1 MNKDAPVAESRPDE
15 NEPESRWKALGDL
28 ATPLYG
34 MFGLG
39 VLYTLYVAHEIVLPI
54 ILAILA
60 SLLLAP
66 LVNRASRIGVPRFI
80 SALVLVMALLT
91 GILGLGW
98 AVFTPALDW
107 ARSEE
112 RRVGKGCRAG

>member
-15 NEPESRWKALGDL
+15 NQPEFRWKTLRDL

-39 VLYTLYVAHEIVLPI
+39 VLYTLYIAHEIVLPI

-66 LVNRASRIGVPRFI
+66 LVARAARIGVPRFI
-80 SALVLVMALLT
+80 SSLVLVVMLLA

-98 AVFTPALDW
+98 AVVTPALDW
-107 ARSEE
+107 AEE
-112 RRVGKGCRAG
+112 APE